1 MSDPESTI
9 PHESSVEAA
18 LNAPHDVT
26 LYHPNGKSITVDPAD
41 VAFWLD
47 QGFRQSKADPE
58 ATVAELKA
66 LFPEALDA
74 VLRWVQGVTADGVI
88 DPADDA
94 AQATAQLAMRR
105 LEVVWGQLVRDIE
118 ALYPVAQGQA
128 VQMQTTG
135 GQTVEV
141 DPNQVTHYLE
151 QGWEVVRA

>member
-9 PHESSVEAA
+9 PHSAGVEAE

-26 LYHPNGKSITVDPAD
+26 LYHPSGKSFTVGAAD

-74 VLRWVQGVTADGVI
+74 VLRWVRGVTEDGQI
-88 DPADDA
+88 DPSDDA
-94 AQATAQLAMRR
+94 AYATAQLAMRR
-105 LEVVWGQLVRDIE
+105 LEVTWGQLVRDIE

-128 VQMQTTG
+128 VQMQTTDG
-135 GQTVEV
+135 RTVDV
-141 DPNQVTHYLE
+141 DPAQVADYQA
-151 QGWEVVRA
+151 QGWKPL